1 MNKRLKKS
9 LGAGL
14 AALAVVVAG
23 GGYYYFHVHTDTP
36 AHAIEAVGESIAH
49 HDLKEFHRAVNVDSV
64 LDSGYE
70 GFADGLAAID
80 STATPETQEALR
92 NVTRMLREP
101 MMLSLKAALESY
113 VATGKLNPE
122 QNVGVLELLER
133 TGLNG
138 AEIRDVKNVELN
150 DADKNQAFADVM
162 VYQPE
167 LGRDFPIEIVLARG
181 KDDRWQI
188 TRVKNFQEYVAQI
201 TQARREQLNQYLAQA
216 AEINARHDVTVR
228 AAEEKYGL
236 ILSAGSLAQ
245 DKTRAELKTL
255 IDDTFKRD
263 WELRKQELF
272 GLHVPKD
279 AEPLHNLY
287 LRICDVWL
295 DAAHDYGRWLDDNNA
310 LTIRAAE
317 DKIHQAQELTSDAG
331 ALAKRMTS

>member
-36 AHAIEAVGESIAH
+36 ACAIEAVSESIEH
-49 HDLKEFHRAVNVDSV
+49 RDVKEFNRAVNVDSV

-70 GFADGLAAID
+70 GLADGLAAVD
-80 STATPETQEALR
+80 STATPETQETLR

-101 MMLSLKAALESY
+101 MLASLKSAVNSY
-113 VATGKLNPE
+113 VATGTLNPKE
-122 QNVGVLELLER
+122 NVGVLEILER
-133 TGLNG
+133 AGLNG
-138 AEIRDVKNVELN
+138 AEIRDVKNVEVN
-150 DADKNQAFADVM
+150 DADKNEAFADVI

-167 LGRDFPIEIVLARG
+167 LGRDFPIEIILSR

-216 AEINARHDVTVR
+216 AEINARHDVTIR
-228 AAEEKYGL
+228 AAESKYGL

-255 IDDTFKRD
+255 LDDTFKRD
-263 WELRKQELF
+263 WEARKQELF

-279 AEPLHNLY
+279 AETLHNLY
-287 LRICDVWL
+287 LRICDTWI
-295 DAAHDYGRWLDDNNA
+295 DAAQDYGRWLDDNNA
-310 LTIRAAE
+310 LTIRSAE
-317 DKIHQAQELTSDAG
+317 DKIHQAQDLTSDA
-331 ALAKRMTS
+331 ANLAKRMTS

>member
-23 GGYYYFHVHTDTP
+23 GGYYYFHVNTDTP
-36 AHAIEAVGESIAH
+36 AYAIEAVSKSIEH
-49 HDLKEFHRAVNVDSV
+49 RDVKEFNRAVNVDSV

-70 GFADGLAAID
+70 GLADGLAAVD
-80 STATPETQEALR
+80 STATPETQETLR

-101 MMLSLKAALESY
+101 MLASLKSAVNSY
-113 VATGKLNPE
+113 VATGTLNPKE
-122 QNVGVLELLER
+122 NVGVLEILER
-133 TGLNG
+133 AGLNG

-150 DADKNQAFADVM
+150 DADKNEAFADVI

-167 LGRDFPIEIVLARG
+167 LGRDFPIEIILSRG

-216 AEINARHDVTVR
+216 AEINARHDVTIR
-228 AAEEKYGL
+228 AAESKYGL

-255 IDDTFKRD
+255 LDDTFKRD
-263 WELRKQELF
+263 WEARKQELF

-279 AEPLHNLY
+279 AETLHNLY
-287 LRICDVWL
+287 LRICDVWI
-295 DAAHDYGRWLDDNNA
+295 DAAQDYGRWLDDNNA

-317 DKIHQAQELTSDAG
+317 DKIHQAQDLTSDA
-331 ALAKRMTS
+331 ANLAKRMTS

>member
-14 AALAVVVAG
+14 AALAVLVAG
-23 GGYYYFHVHTDTP
+23 GGYCYFHVNKDTP
-36 AHAIEAVGESIAH
+36 ACAIEAVSESIAH
-49 HDLKEFHRAVNVDSV
+49 RDVKEFNRVVNVDSV

-70 GFADGLAAID
+70 GFADGLAAVD
-80 STATPETQEALR
+80 STATPETQETLR

-101 MMLSLKAALESY
+101 MLASLKTAVNSY
-113 VATGKLNPE
+113 VATGALNPKE
-122 QNVGVLELLER
+122 NVGVLELLER
-133 TGLNG
+133 AGLNG
-138 AEIRDVKNVELN
+138 AEIRDVKNIEVT
-150 DADKNQAFADVM
+150 DANKNEAFADVM

-167 LGRDFPIEIVLARG
+167 LGRNFPIEIVLSRG
-181 KDDRWQI
+181 KDDRWQV
-188 TRVKNFQEYVAQI
+188 TRVKNFREYVAQI
-201 TQARREQLNQYLAQA
+201 LKARREQLNQYLAQA
-216 AEINARHDVTVR
+216 AEINARHDVTIR

-236 ILSAGSLAQ
+236 ILSAGSFAQ

-255 IDDTFKRD
+255 LDDTFKHD
-263 WELRKQELF
+263 WEARKQELF

-279 AEPLHNLY
+279 AETLHNLY
-287 LRICDVWL
+287 LRICDTWL
-295 DAAHDYGRWLDDNNA
+295 DAGRDYSRWLDDNNA